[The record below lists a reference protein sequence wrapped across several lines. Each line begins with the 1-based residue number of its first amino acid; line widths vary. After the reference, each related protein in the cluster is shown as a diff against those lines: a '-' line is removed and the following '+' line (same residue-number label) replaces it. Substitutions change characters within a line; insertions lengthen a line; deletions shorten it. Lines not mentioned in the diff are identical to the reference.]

1 MYFCNVLKWTILQIF
16 TVVAY
21 VYILPPLFNTFYSV
35 QGKHEFLS
43 NNFGQ
48 VVLLVRSPLW
58 NELTVEVLEPAVT
71 QAPQLSGQWD
81 SLASCSC
88 LSLRFR
94 FSLIVKPL
102 GGQSLKG
109 VYGTPSDATRPL
121 HTICHW
127 LNACLLPPSAR
138 VCVCVCAH
146 CPGSKLN

>member
-1 MYFCNVLKWTILQIF
+1 MHVMIFPMSLKVNRFTFSEINSFDCIIYVPLRCARQTRVLEQ
-16 TVVAY
+16 
-21 VYILPPLFNTFYSV
+21 
-35 QGKHEFLS
+35 Q
-43 NNFGQ
+43 
-48 VVLLVRSPLW
+48 LLVRLFCSFLLPCGMNAQLK
-58 NELTVEVLEPAVT
+58 PAAVT

-121 HTICHW
+121 HTICH
-127 LNACLLPPSAR
+127 
-138 VCVCVCAH
+138 
-146 CPGSKLN
+146 

>member
-1 MYFCNVLKWTILQIF
+1 MYFCNVLKLTILKIF

-21 VYILPPLFNTFYSV
+21 VYILSPLFNTFYSV

-121 HTICHW
+121 HTICH
-127 LNACLLPPSAR
+127 
-138 VCVCVCAH
+138 
-146 CPGSKLN
+146 